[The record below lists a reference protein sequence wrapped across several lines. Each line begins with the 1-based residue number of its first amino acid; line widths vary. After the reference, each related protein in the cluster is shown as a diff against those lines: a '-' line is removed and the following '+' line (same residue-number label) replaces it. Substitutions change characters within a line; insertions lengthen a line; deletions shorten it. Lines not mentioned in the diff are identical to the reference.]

1 MVTATT
7 KKKPTGKTAT
17 TVEPLIRRG
26 RGRSWTAGVLLVIA
40 TLLLPTA
47 VLGNWAS
54 VQVSNTNAF
63 VDSLAPLAKNPAVQN
78 VITDAISTQISKAI
92 NVDKL
97 TAELAD
103 GLGDALNFPPGL
115 QKILIDLSGPM
126 AVGVDALIRDTVN
139 KVVTSDAFS
148 AAFDKSLR
156 FTHEQLVA
164 LLTNDSKSMLELAS
178 DGTLSLPL
186 GPLVSDVK
194 KQLVD
199 QKVPFAKLIPDLD
212 ASVTIAKVPDL
223 VVARIVYQ
231 IGVGIGFWLPWM
243 VFVLMLVSV
252 AAARKH
258 WRQVFVAGLVTFIA
272 ASIIA
277 VGLSFGRIILVS
289 SLSPSL
295 ATASSAVYD
304 SILAYVADA
313 TGGLIVASVLA
324 MFVGVLFG
332 FATTARL
339 RAWFGQGFSTARSG
353 LESLG
358 VSTGAFGRW
367 LGEHRV
373 AVRTGIVVVLFVL
386 ALVIGPLNPV
396 VVASLSLLAAGLL
409 VSNEI
414 LARSK

>member
-1 MVTATT
+1 MVTATA
-7 KKKPTGKTAT
+7 KKKPASKAAAT
-17 TVEPLIRRG
+17 IAPPVKNRRA
-26 RGRSWTAGVLLVIA
+26 RSWTAGVLLVVA

-47 VLGNWAS
+47 VLGHWAS

-63 VDSLAPLAKNPAVQN
+63 VDSLAPLAKNPAVQK
-78 VITDAISTQISKAI
+78 VITDAVSTQISKAI

-103 GLGDALNFPPGL
+103 GVGKALKLPPTL
-115 QKILIDLSGPM
+115 QKIVTDLSGPM

-148 AAFDKSLR
+148 AAFDQSLR

-164 LLTNDSKSMLELAS
+164 LLTNDPKSMLELAS

-186 GPLVSDVK
+186 GPLVADVK
-194 KQLVD
+194 EQLVD
-199 QKVPFAKLIPDLD
+199 QKIPFANLIPDVD
-212 ASVTIAKVPDL
+212 ASVTIAKIPDL

-231 IGVGIGFWLPWM
+231 IGVGIGFWLPWI
-243 VFVLMLVSV
+243 VFALLLVSV

-272 ASIIA
+272 SSIIA
-277 VGLSFGRIILVS
+277 VGLSFGRIVLVS
-289 SLSPSL
+289 ALSPSL
-295 ATASSAVYD
+295 STASSAVYD
-304 SILAYVADA
+304 SVLAYVADA
-313 TGGLIVASVLA
+313 TGGLIAVSVIA
-324 MFVGVLFG
+324 MVVGALFG
-332 FATTARL
+332 FAFTARI
-339 RAWFGQGFSTARSG
+339 RAWFAKGFSTGRAG

-358 VSTGAFGRW
+358 VSTGAFGLW
-367 LGEHRV
+367 LGAHRV
-373 AVRTGIVVVLFVL
+373 AVRTGIVVVLFAL
-386 ALVIGPLNPV
+386 ALLVGPVNPAV
-396 VVASLSLLAAGLL
+396 VVSVSLLAAGLL